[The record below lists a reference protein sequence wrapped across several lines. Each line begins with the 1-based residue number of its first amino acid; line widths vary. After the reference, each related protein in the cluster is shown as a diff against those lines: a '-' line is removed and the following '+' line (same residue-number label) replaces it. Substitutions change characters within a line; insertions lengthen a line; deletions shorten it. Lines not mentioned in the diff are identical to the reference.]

1 MIMEILNSDNLIK
14 AMANMDRELV
24 LKRYA
29 AVYRE
34 TRTLLGVGAFSMDAA
49 VQGAVANM
57 HKRTENDAQLLADEV
72 EYEMELLAREYMKV
86 YGEEY
91 KVYTDRYQAYNW
103 SPMKFE
109 DWLRGKKGHEALT
122 VSPKYL

>member
-1 MIMEILNSDNLIK
+1 MNILNNSELMIK
-14 AMANMDRELV
+14 AMTNMDRELV

-34 TRTLLGVGAFSMDAA
+34 TRTLLGVGAFSMEAA
-49 VQGAVANM
+49 VQGAVM
-57 HKRTENDAQLLADEV
+57 TMQKRTEGNAELLADEV
-72 EYEMELLAREYMKV
+72 QYEMELLAREYMKL

-91 KVYTDRYQAYNW
+91 SVYVERYKAYNW
-103 SPMKFE
+103 YALPFA
-109 DWLRGKKGHEALT
+109 DWCRAKKGHEALT

>member
-1 MIMEILNSDNLIK
+1 MNILNNSELMIK
-14 AMANMDRELV
+14 AMTNMDRELV

-34 TRTLLGVGAFSMDAA
+34 TRTLLGVGAFSMEAA
-49 VQGAVANM
+49 VQGAVMTM
-57 HKRTENDAQLLADEV
+57 HKRTDGNAELLADEV
-72 EYEMELLAREYMKV
+72 QYEMELLAREYMKV

-103 SPMKFE
+103 HPLPFA
-109 DWLRGKKGHEALT
+109 DWCRAKKGHEALT

>member
-1 MIMEILNSDNLIK
+1 MNILKNSELMIK
-14 AMANMDRELV
+14 AMTQMDRELV

-34 TRTLLGVGAFSMDAA
+34 TRTLLGVGAFSMDSA
-49 VQGAVANM
+49 VQGAVMDM
-57 HKRTENDAQLLADEV
+57 HKRTEGNAELLADEV
-72 EYEMELLAREYMKV
+72 QYDMEMLAREYMKV

-91 KVYTDRYQAYNW
+91 NTYVEHYKGYNW
-103 SPMKFE
+103 SYQSFA
-109 DWLRGKKGHEALT
+109 DWCRSHKSHDALT